1 MWGGVV
7 LCPPVFFVEATRCG
21 RLSHGKVEV
30 RLVLL
35 AQDAL
40 HRAVIHHPSVCVVL
54 VWWSN
59 AWLFFVVLV
68 FRGGRGYLKY
78 LDLYLQ
84 GPMSSDLGRQAVVS
98 RPCYLNVCRVSVAE
112 VDAGIC
118 RARLRLSVRGLA
130 SQRGSEVLRAHVLHG
145 HLHRCV
151 LRRLPPPAIVR

>member
-1 MWGGVV
+1 MRGRVV
-7 LCPPVFFVEATRCG
+7 LCAPVSSVEAAGRG

-59 AWLFFVVLV
+59 GWLFYVVHV

-78 LDLYLQ
+78 LDLYFQ
-84 GPMSSDLGRQAVVS
+84 GPMSGYLGRQVVVS
-98 RPCYLNVCRVSVAE
+98 RPCYLDVCRVRVAG
-112 VDAGIC
+112 VDAEIC
-118 RARLRLSVRGLA
+118 RARLRWSV
-130 SQRGSEVLRAHVLHG
+130 
-145 HLHRCV
+145 
-151 LRRLPPPAIVR
+151 